1 MKNIKKS
8 NTKPLSKGLPP
19 SKPGEVEAEENLNKD
34 KDKRKHIRVW
44 FSRIQDTMKRS
55 NVIVMS
61 IKEGNEFL
69 SKSIENIF
77 PNLDKEVFLQVQKLC
92 RTPEK
97 SNK

>member
-1 MKNIKKS
+1 
-8 NTKPLSKGLPP
+8 
-19 SKPGEVEAEENLNKD
+19 
-34 KDKRKHIRVW
+34 
-44 FSRIQDTMKRS
+44 MKRS
-55 NVIVMS
+55 NVRVMS

-69 SKSIENIF
+69 FKSIENIF

>member
-1 MKNIKKS
+1 
-8 NTKPLSKGLPP
+8 
-19 SKPGEVEAEENLNKD
+19 
-34 KDKRKHIRVW
+34 
-44 FSRIQDTMKRS
+44 MKRS

-69 SKSIENIF
+69 FKSIENSF
-77 PNLDKEVFLQVQKLC
+77 PNLDKEVFLQVQKLF